1 MKNNIKKLRQK
12 KGLSQNEFGEK
23 IQMAQSGI
31 SNLENGNYNPTLSV
45 LLKIL
50 EVLDCTFEELGF
62 LKKEEEID
70 NTKKRKIELDIIAP
84 IKGVKEATEM
94 TIDVFKKVR
103 VQDDAPQCVILTDM
117 KSLDGDIYHAL
128 MVNEA
133 FGDTTIPKNQR
144 AYYWTNYSQFVT
156 NWNVE

>member
-1 MKNNIKKLRQK
+1 MKNNIRELRQK

-23 IQMAQSGI
+23 IHMAQSGI

-50 EVLDCTFEELGF
+50 DVLDCTFEELGF
-62 LKKEEEID
+62 LKKEKEID
-70 NTKKRKIELDIIAP
+70 SMKKRKVELDIAP
-84 IKGVKEATEM
+84 IKGVKEVIEM
-94 TIDVFKKVR
+94 TIAEFKKVR
-103 VQDDAPQCVILTDM
+103 VQDDAPQCIILTDM
-117 KSLDGDIYHAL
+117 KLSNGDYCDVL

-133 FGDTTIPKNQR
+133 FGDTTIPRNKR

-156 NWNVE
+156 NWDVK